1 MKIAVLVKQVP
12 AGESAL
18 RINAEGTWINEDT
31 VTWEMNESDNYALEE
46 ALQIRDKAG
55 AGEVVAVS
63 MGPDRVQK
71 IIREALAKG
80 AERGI
85 HIQTPESGITDS
97 VLAASEF
104 AAVMESEKFDLILS
118 GLQSDDL
125 GLGQT
130 GVILGELL
138 AMSTATLVV
147 ETKLEGDGL
156 KVKQEL
162 EAGWF
167 QWLKMSLPAS
177 LTIQSGLNTPRYP
190 SLKGIMGAK
199 RKELKIVAGQG
210 GAAKQS
216 INEIFTPHSE
226 KKTIMLDGTA
236 DQIVEK
242 LIAAFKSDIKIL

>member
-18 RINAEGTWINEDT
+18 RINTEGTWINEDT

-46 ALQIRDKAG
+46 SLQIRDKAG
-55 AGEVVAVS
+55 VGEVVAVS

-85 HIQTPESGITDS
+85 HIQTPEAGITDS

-147 ETKLEGDGL
+147 ETKLEGDRI

-216 INEIFTPHSE
+216 INKIFTPHSE

-242 LIAAFKSDIKIL
+242 LIDAFKTDIKIL

>member
-12 AGESAL
+12 GGESTL
-18 RINAEGTWINEDT
+18 RLNENGTWINEDA
-31 VTWEMNESDNYALEE
+31 VTYEMNESDNYALEE
-46 ALQIRDKAG
+46 ALQIRDSVG
-55 AGEVVAVS
+55 DSEVVAVS

-85 HIQTPESGITDS
+85 HIQMPRAGLTDS
-97 VLAASEF
+97 LLAAREF
-104 AAVMESEKFDLILS
+104 AAVMKPENFDLVLS

-130 GVILGELL
+130 GVILGEFLG
-138 AMSTATLVV
+138 MSTATLVV
-147 ETKLEGDGL
+147 ETKLETDGL

-167 QWLKMSLPAS
+167 QWVKMSLPAS

-199 RKELKIVAGQG
+199 KKELKLVTAEVDK
-210 GAAKQS
+210 ARQS
-216 INEIFTPHSE
+216 IGKVFTQHSE
-226 KKTIMLDGTA
+226 KKTIMLDGST
-236 DQIVEK
+236 DQVVEQ
-242 LIAAFKSDIKIL
+242 LISAFKTDIKIL